1 MNRLLP
7 LLVPALVLAL
17 AACAP
22 TGTPPP
28 PAAPES
34 TAPPPAQPPV
44 ASAPARPLSP
54 LDEYKQRI
62 ARRIV
67 AVNGAHVYDGE
78 PPHLLKSVTV
88 VTVVIDARGNVTASR
103 ILRGNGHRSLER
115 IALDSVKRAAP
126 YDAPPRALLR
136 GSSIEITETF
146 LFRGDDKFQIR
157 SIAQPQ
163 PEVPPEPDRA
173 PPRRG

>member
-1 MNRLLP
+1 MRRCLP
-7 LLVPALVLAL
+7 LLALAL

-22 TGTPPP
+22 TGAPPP
-28 PAAPES
+28 TAAPES
-34 TAPPPAQPPV
+34 PAPAPAQPPLAV
-44 ASAPARPLSP
+44 APAKPLSP

-67 AVNGAHVYDGE
+67 AANGAHVYGGE

-88 VTVVIDARGNVTASR
+88 VTVVIDARGNVAASR
-103 ILRGNGHRSLER
+103 IMRGNGHRTLER

-126 YDAPPRALLR
+126 FDPPPRGLMR
-136 GSSIEITETF
+136 SSTVEINETF
-146 LFRGDDKFQIR
+146 LFRADDKFQIR

-163 PEVPPEPDRA
+163 PEVPPEPDQRA
-173 PPRRG
+173 PRRS